1 MKFNRQKI
9 KNELR
14 RAGVL
19 VFCNL
24 VLAFLVNAFII
35 PHDIIVGGAT
45 GVGILVSKLLPLDT
59 ATVVLIFNILML
71 ILGGAVLGK
80 QFFLTTVAGSLI
92 YPVFLSMFQQFPVLA
107 QLTDDPLAAVLIG
120 GGLLGLSVGLLMR
133 IGSSSG
139 GTDVLNLVM
148 SRWFHVPVAVTVY
161 IVDLAIMAGQL
172 LLGRVEGL
180 LYGVILLVVE
190 TFVLNQVLVSGQTQF
205 QVMAISEQYEAL
217 RHKLLTETGVGVTMV
232 YIETGYV
239 GRQQKGVLCVIS
251 KQKLRDVIGAIQ
263 QVDASAF
270 VTVTQIK
277 EVRGQGF
284 TRARVPLTLETGAPV
299 PEAADIPAK
308 SL

>member
-9 KNELR
+9 MNELR

-45 GVGILVSKLLPLDT
+45 GIGILVSKLVPLDT

-120 GGLLGLSVGLLMR
+120 GGLLGLSVGLL
-133 IGSSSG
+133 
-139 GTDVLNLVM
+139 
-148 SRWFHVPVAVTVY
+148 
-161 IVDLAIMAGQL
+161 
-172 LLGRVEGL
+172 
-180 LYGVILLVVE
+180 
-190 TFVLNQVLVSGQTQF
+190 
-205 QVMAISEQYEAL
+205 
-217 RHKLLTETGVGVTMV
+217 
-232 YIETGYV
+232 
-239 GRQQKGVLCVIS
+239 C
-251 KQKLRDVIGAIQ
+251 
-263 QVDASAF
+263 ASAPPPA
-270 VTVTQIK
+270 
-277 EVRGQGF
+277 
-284 TRARVPLTLETGAPV
+284 ARMC
-299 PEAADIPAK
+299 
-308 SL
+308 